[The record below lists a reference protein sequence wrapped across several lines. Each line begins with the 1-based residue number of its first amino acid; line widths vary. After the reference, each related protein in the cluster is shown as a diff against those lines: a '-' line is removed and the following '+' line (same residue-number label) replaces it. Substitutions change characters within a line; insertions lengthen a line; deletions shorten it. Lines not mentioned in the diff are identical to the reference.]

1 MGMIVTKIHTIFRFK
16 QSRWL
21 APYIDFNTK
30 KRMIASKEKKPA
42 ENLYKLANNSYYGKT
57 IENIRERI
65 NLDFIPKDNKKEIIN
80 RQSKL
85 SFKGIMMKL
94 DEINVYKFNKEC
106 IEFSKPIYLG
116 YTVLELSK
124 LIMYEFYYDKFQPYW
139 GEDNLKLLYAD
150 TDSMILAIKTPDLI
164 KDLEYFKEDFDFANL
179 HKDHL
184 LYDPKNDKV
193 IGKMKIETG
202 PCIYIDEFV
211 ALRRKSKSYSYIVPD
226 GS

>member
-1 MGMIVTKIHTIFRFK
+1 
-16 QSRWL
+16 
-21 APYIDFNTK
+21 
-30 KRMIASKEKKPA
+30 MIASKEKNKPA

-94 DEINVYKFNKEC
+94 NKINVYKFNKEC

-139 GEDNLKLLYAD
+139 GEDNLKL
-150 TDSMILAIKTPDLI
+150 
-164 KDLEYFKEDFDFANL
+164 
-179 HKDHL
+179 
-184 LYDPKNDKV
+184 
-193 IGKMKIETG
+193 
-202 PCIYIDEFV
+202 
-211 ALRRKSKSYSYIVPD
+211 SYCNR
-226 GS
+226 